1 VQAAAYL
8 AVSGPLPKP
17 AAATAS
23 GASFPYWIV
32 FDRHTA
38 EGQRVLRDVARD
50 LRIAQA
56 QLEWCFYF
64 FEGAAASG
72 EVSSVW
78 WARYCDWRFER
89 VGMRPEEARLLWDPA
104 RVQILEALAED
115 SRRLQA
121 EIYRWKLAH
130 LERVEELKR
139 EVDRF
144 SSRIKEVPRD
154 QTHLF

>member
-1 VQAAAYL
+1 
-8 AVSGPLPKP
+8 
-17 AAATAS
+17 
-23 GASFPYWIV
+23 
-32 FDRHTA
+32 
-38 EGQRVLRDVARD
+38 VARD

-72 EVSSVW
+72 EVPSVW